1 MTGRNWDK
9 AASRARVARQGSDAI
24 GRPGTG
30 ARKDA
35 ADAEI
40 VTRVLR
46 CTCGHRGRVELP
58 AAMLAGKRFKCSRCG
73 RRIG

>member
-24 GRPGTG
+24 GRRARG
-30 ARKDA
+30 ARKEA
-35 ADAEI
+35 ADAEM
-40 VTRVLR
+40 VSKVLR
-46 CTCGHRGRVELP
+46 CACGHRGRVELP

-73 RRIG
+73 RSIG